1 MDTDPVADVSRASA
15 RPNAPGRGILFMLLG
30 AAVLT
35 VNDTVLKWLT
45 GGYPTG
51 QIMFMRGIFVVLPV
65 AVLAWRAG
73 GLAVLRVNSV
83 GAHALRAGCVLTG
96 TFLFITGLSFMPLAE
111 AIAITFAG
119 PLFVTALAAPM
130 LGEVVGWRRWTA
142 VLVGFVGV
150 LIITRPT
157 GQAIQWAALFPLAA
171 SLTGALRDLITRKI
185 STAESSIALLATSTL
200 GVVLAGLVTA
210 PFGWRP
216 IAGFDLGLMAASGVL
231 IGCAHFLLIECFR
244 LAEAALVAPFK
255 YSNLLWAILFGFIVW
270 GDLPDA
276 WTLTGATIV
285 VLSGL
290 YILRRES
297 MLRQTPA

>member
-1 MDTDPVADVSRASA
+1 MAAASRSLS
-15 RPNAPGRGILFMLLG
+15 RSIAPGRGILFMLLG
-30 AAVLT
+30 AALLT
-35 VNDTVLKWLT
+35 VNDTMLKWLT

-51 QIMFMRGIFVVLPV
+51 QIMFMRGLFVVLPV
-65 AVLAWRAG
+65 AMLVWRAG
-73 GLAVLRVNSV
+73 GPTVLRVDSL

-96 TFLFITGLSFMPLAE
+96 TFLFITGLSFLPLAE

-119 PLFVTALAAPM
+119 PLFVTALATPM

-142 VLVGFVGV
+142 VLVGFIGV

-157 GQAIQWAALFPLAA
+157 GAAIQWAALLPLTA

-185 STAESSIALLATSTL
+185 STSESSLALLVTSTV
-200 GVVLAGLVTA
+200 GVVLAGLATA

-216 IAGFDLGLMAASGVL
+216 IAGFDLALMAASGIV

-255 YSNLLWAILFGFIVW
+255 YSNLLWAILFGFVVW
-270 GDLPDA
+270 GDLPDG
-276 WTLTGATIV
+276 WTLAGAAIV
-285 VLSGL
+285 VASGL
-290 YILRRES
+290 YILRREAQ
-297 MLRQTPA
+297 LRQPQG